1 MLYFYGWRHDDAIGA
16 VILLQKEKMHRDKRA
31 LRVFFAIIALTGLGL
46 GLSDSVFSNYFKD
59 AYEVDAFQRG
69 LIEFPRE
76 LPGLLCMFVVFALS
90 SLGNI
95 RLAVVSQALSIVGLL
110 ALGLFTP
117 PFGMMLVFLFIN
129 SLGMHLFVPVGDGL
143 AFSLAKE
150 GAFGAIMGKFNGV
163 RTAFSMLAGVM
174 VFVGFKSGFFSFV
187 TETKP
192 IFLIAAGIFAVVL
205 CLLLY
210 MQRIASAPAQTARV
224 KLVFRKE
231 YRSFY
236 LLAILF
242 GARKQIMFV
251 YGPWVLIELLG
262 FGADAMA
269 LLAIAG
275 SAVGI
280 FLLPAVGRWIDRFGT
295 ARIMAFEAAAFFV
308 IYIAYGVLSAGL
320 SAGWL
325 LAAGVPVVAAFA
337 INMLDR
343 MTMQFGMVRSVYMR
357 SIALAPEHVV
367 PTLAVGQS
375 LDHVLSILSAF
386 LCGFLWTEWG
396 PEYVFV
402 LAALLAVA
410 NMTVALRLKKTPV
423 PKKIVI

>member
-1 MLYFYGWRHDDAIGA
+1 MMQTSQKDKKALRIFF
-16 VILLQKEKMHRDKRA
+16 VIL
-31 LRVFFAIIALTGLGL
+31 ALTGLGL

-59 AYEVDAFQRG
+59 AYHVDAFQRG

-76 LPGLLCMFVVFALS
+76 LPGFLCMFVVISLS

-95 RLAVVSQALSIVGLL
+95 RLAIVAQGLSVLGLL
-110 ALGLFTP
+110 GLGLFTP
-117 PFGMMLVFLFIN
+117 PFGVMLIFLFIN

-150 GAFGAIMGKFNGV
+150 GEFGSIMGKFNGM
-163 RTAFSMLAGVM
+163 RTAFSMVAGLL

-187 TETKP
+187 TPIKP

-205 CLLLY
+205 CLLVY
-210 MQRIASAPAQTARV
+210 MQRIAGHQTKPARV
-224 KLVFRKE
+224 KLLFRKE
-231 YRSFY
+231 YGSFY

-262 FGADAMA
+262 FGADTMA

-275 SAVGI
+275 AGVGI

-308 IYIAYGVLSAGL
+308 IYAAYGVLSAGL

-325 LAAGVPVVAAFA
+325 LTAGFPVIVAFA
-337 INMLDR
+337 INMMDR

-357 SIALAPEHVV
+357 SIALTPEDVV
-367 PTLAVGQS
+367 PTLAVGQT
-375 LDHVLSILSAF
+375 LDHVLSILGAF
-386 LCGFLWTEWG
+386 LCGFLWKEWG
-396 PEYVFV
+396 PQYVFV
-402 LAALLAVA
+402 LAALLSVA
-410 NMTVALRLKKTPV
+410 NMAVAMRLKKASILPHQ
-423 PKKIVI
+423 